1 MFVAKIHNN
10 SLGACYEVESEEKG
24 IELIQEMAE
33 IQLER
38 PLTDE
43 EMGDL
48 YNYLEV
54 TNFEDTDNHY
64 TWAIG
69 IIE

>member
-10 SLGACYEVESEEKG
+10 SLGACYEVESEAEG
-24 IELIQEMAE
+24 IDMIRGMAE
-33 IQLER
+33 NQLQR

-43 EMGDL
+43 EIDDL
-48 YNYLEV
+48 HNYLEV
-54 TNFEDTDNHY
+54 INFDDADNHY

-69 IIE
+69 TFG